1 MNIRE
6 IQDRLIGAET
16 VMRELSE
23 GRVGPAPLRAQQLP
37 YVHTDADMRN
47 WGHRRGDK
55 RSIDP
60 KANACRLRK
69 EDDEAYSILRQEFW
83 EQFDPGPTPE
93 DVSIA
98 NQIKAW
104 VMLVDDDG
112 ERRALQA
119 WVRAM
124 AGGRSFARWCKNV
137 EHIAVMTGRR
147 RKNRAVE
154 KILAQLSGK
163 ADLHCENGPEGVLP
177 VTTEISDVSPTLASN
192 ASGEETGLTSWW
204 ADDAFQ
210 PFIKVREVINEH
222 IAIQTVD
229 APQSEFNWAKRRN
242 EIRRQ
247 REAKRRKKQAA

>member
-6 IQDRLIGAET
+6 IQDRLIGAES

-37 YVHTDADMRN
+37 YVHTRTDMNGWGKKPGEKDQLLKEDADA
-47 WGHRRGDK
+47 HSIFRR
-55 RSIDP
+55 
-60 KANACRLRK
+60 
-69 EDDEAYSILRQEFW
+69 EFW

-93 DVSIA
+93 DISLA
-98 NQIKAW
+98 NQVKAW

-124 AGGRSFARWCKNV
+124 AGGRSFARWCRNV

-163 ADLHCENGPEGVLP
+163 ADLHCENDPEGVLP
-177 VTTEISDVSPTLASN
+177 VAPEISDVSPILASN

-247 REAKRRKKQAA
+247 REAKKRQKQAA

>member
-6 IQDRLIGAET
+6 VQDRLIGAET
-16 VMRELSE
+16 IMRELSE

-37 YVHTDADMRN
+37 YLHTRTDMNGWGKKPGEKDKLLKEDADA
-47 WGHRRGDK
+47 HSIFRR
-55 RSIDP
+55 
-60 KANACRLRK
+60 
-69 EDDEAYSILRQEFW
+69 EFW
-83 EQFDPGPTPE
+83 EQFDPGPSPE
-93 DVSIA
+93 DVSLA
-98 NQIKAW
+98 NQVKGW
-104 VMLVDDDG
+104 VMLVDDEG

-163 ADLHCENGPEGVLP
+163 ADLHDENGLEGVLP
-177 VTTEISDVSPTLASN
+177 VTPEISDVSATVAAN

-210 PFIKVREVINEH
+210 PIVIQREVINDH
-222 IAIQTVD
+222 VAVQSIN
-229 APQSEFNWAKRRN
+229 APQSDFNWAKRRN
-242 EIRRQ
+242 EVRRQ
-247 REAKRRKKQAA
+247 REARKRQKQAA

>member
-6 IQDRLIGAET
+6 VQDRLIGAET

-37 YVHTDADMRN
+37 YVHTRTDMNGWGKKPGEKDKLLKEDADA
-47 WGHRRGDK
+47 HSIFRR
-55 RSIDP
+55 
-60 KANACRLRK
+60 
-69 EDDEAYSILRQEFW
+69 EFW
-83 EQFDPGPTPE
+83 EQFDPGPSPE
-93 DVSIA
+93 DVSLA
-98 NQIKAW
+98 NQVKAW

-124 AGGRSFARWCKNV
+124 AGGRSFARWCRNV

-163 ADLHCENGPEGVLP
+163 ADLHDENGPEGVLP
-177 VTTEISDVSPTLASN
+177 VTPEISDVSATVAAN

-210 PFIKVREVINEH
+210 PIVIQREVINEH
-222 IAIQTVD
+222 VAVQSIDV
-229 APQSEFNWAKRRN
+229 PPSEFNWAKRRN
-242 EIRRQ
+242 EVRRQ
-247 REAKRRKKQAA
+247 REAKKRQKQAA